1 MGGGGGVVTSVWL
14 ELIITTRGLRTVLV
28 SVSWRWGGGGGG
40 RGASVWLE
48 WVITVHE
55 LRTMLISL
63 TWRVEDRDAY
73 VVRIDH
79 HSPWIENSV
88 GKLDF

>member
-1 MGGGGGVVTSVWL
+1 M
-14 ELIITTRGLRTVLV
+14 
-28 SVSWRWGGGGGG
+28 
-40 RGASVWLE
+40 WLE

-88 GKLDF
+88 GKLDFKGRRLEKRFRDKREKTALYNLN